1 MFGLSLQSLATIAE
15 WGAAI
20 VALLVLI
27 RISNVFRYI
36 PNNQVGIVEKLW
48 SAKGSIKSGFIALE
62 GEAGFQ
68 PEILRGG
75 IHLFFPFTYRIH
87 MSDLVTVGQGTIAY
101 VFARDGGPLAP
112 SQVLASND
120 TDDKSDFQDA
130 RRFLTHGGQKGPQRK
145 ILREGT
151 YAINTTQFAV
161 VTHDRVYGHA
171 LSSQEQS
178 VLNAMAETIAERNG
192 FAPVVLAIGSDAV
205 GIVTV
210 HDGPS
215 LPPGEIIA
223 PEVGTDL
230 TQPELFHN
238 NFQEPEKFLAA
249 GGFRGRQL
257 QVVVEGTWYINR
269 LFATVEEVP
278 KTVIPVGNVGVVI
291 FYTGPKTADVSGDQ
305 YRHGELVANGSR
317 GVWKDPLLPGKY
329 AFNTYAGKVEIIPT
343 VNFILKWVRGESG
356 ALKLDENLSEISLIT
371 KDAFEPTLPLS
382 VVMHID
388 YKKAPMIIQRFGDVK
403 KLVEQTLD
411 PMVSAYFK
419 NIGQRMT
426 LIELLQ
432 NRAAI
437 QEESLSDMRER
448 FAGYSL
454 ELQEVLIGTPR
465 APTGDQTIENILIQL
480 RSRQV
485 AREQVATFQEQEKA
499 AIQERT
505 LNEAKATAAAQ
516 LALTQSAIQVR
527 VQENEGSAAL
537 ARAHKDAETVKVTAA
552 AAGERA
558 RLEGQ
563 GEADKVLAIGAA
575 NAQSTKLAVD
585 AYGGPE
591 YRLAEQ
597 NFARF
602 AEALTRINQ
611 PIVPQFLMSGGA
623 DGQGQGAGLIPTAM
637 LSSMFGQMMPEALE
651 RLKDQ
656 APAAGR
662 SRTGL
667 GEPAGHVR
675 RSPKGWR
682 LLVRWF
688 PSPGPAT
695 GRRSGWPSPRAA
707 CPAGGSAAS
716 ASRGSSR
723 VLARSGDAWRPD
735 AAGSMDCGPVRAAP
749 ARRSNDWPRSARGRR
764 KPSG

>member
-1 MFGLSLQSLATIAE
+1 MFGLSLDTLIAIAE
-15 WGAAI
+15 WGAAAI
-20 VALLVLI
+20 ALLILL
-27 RISNVFRYI
+27 RITNTYRYI
-36 PNNQVGIVEKLW
+36 SNNQVGIVEKLW
-48 SAKGSIKSGFIALE
+48 SPRGSIKSGFIALG
-62 GEAGFQ
+62 GEAGYQ

-75 IHLFFPFTYRIH
+75 LHFFLPLTYRLH
-87 MSDLVTVGQGTIAY
+87 KSDLVTVGQGTIAY
-101 VFARDGGPLAP
+101 VFARDGAPLAP

-120 TDDKSDFQDA
+120 TDDKSDFQDV

-161 VTHDRVYGHA
+161 VTHERVYGHA
-171 LSSQEQS
+171 LSSQEQGI
-178 VLNAMAETIAERNG
+178 LNAMAKTISDRDG
-192 FAPVVLAIGSDAV
+192 FTPVMLAVGSDSV

-215 LPPGEIIA
+215 LPSGEIIA
-223 PEVGTDL
+223 PEIGTNL
-230 TQPELFHN
+230 EQPETFHN
-238 NFQEPEKFLAA
+238 NFQEPEKFLKA

-269 LFATVEEVP
+269 LFATVEAVP
-278 KTVIPVGNVGVVI
+278 KTVIPVGNVGVVV
-291 FYTGPKTADVSGDQ
+291 FYTGPRTADVSGAS

-317 GVWKDPLLPGKY
+317 GVWQDPLLPGKY

-356 ALKLDENLSEISLIT
+356 SMKLDENLSEIALIT

-388 YKKAPMIIQRFGDVK
+388 YKKAPIIIQRFGDVK

-419 NIGQRMT
+419 NTGQRMT

-437 QEESLSDMRER
+437 QEEALTQMKER
-448 FAGYSL
+448 FASYSL

-465 APTGDQTIENILIQL
+465 APVGDQTIENILIQL
-480 RSRQV
+480 RMRQV
-485 AREQVATFQEQEKA
+485 AREQVETYQEQEKA
-499 AIQERT
+499 AVQERT

-516 LALTQSAIQVR
+516 LALTQSSIQVR

-537 ARAHKDAETVKVTAA
+537 ARAQKDAETVKVTAA
-552 AAGERA
+552 AAGERF

-563 GEADKVLAIGAA
+563 GEADKALAIGAA
-575 NAQSTKLAVD
+575 NAQATKLAVD

-602 AEALTRINQ
+602 ADALTRISQ
-611 PIVPQFLMSGGA
+611 PIVPQFLMSGGQ
-623 DGQGQGAGLIPTAM
+623 GQEQQGAGLIPTAL
-637 LSSMFGQMMPEALE
+637 LSSMFGHMMPEALE

-656 APAAGR
+656 APR
-662 SRTGL
+662 
-667 GEPAGHVR
+667 PA
-675 RSPKGWR
+675 K
-682 LLVRWF
+682 
-688 PSPGPAT
+688 
-695 GRRSGWPSPRAA
+695 
-707 CPAGGSAAS
+707 
-716 ASRGSSR
+716 
-723 VLARSGDAWRPD
+723 
-735 AAGSMDCGPVRAAP
+735 
-749 ARRSNDWPRSARGRR
+749 
-764 KPSG
+764 